1 MEKRIKHP
9 LLSGIATVAL
19 LVAVASVFWVVWSL
33 VWKMII
39 LLIGGSAVANLSPDV
54 QAHFLKESVEGTF
67 FWMVI

>member
-1 MEKRIKHP
+1 MEKFVMEKRIKHP

-39 LLIGGSAVANLSPDV
+39 L
-54 QAHFLKESVEGTF
+54 
-67 FWMVI
+67 